1 MFKHFNTEQS
11 ASLFGRIIATV
22 QNFAYL
28 RVKVDANSAFF
39 GGDNAPKYYKAGDT
53 IADCNGSY
61 LIADA
66 DTTFTELTDS
76 EDKNMLGN
84 SYLGNFIS
92 ATVLKEGRIIKAN
105 MDKKIKK
112 IVVNTG
118 AIWVI
123 N

>member
-11 ASLFGRIIATV
+11 ANLFGRIIASV
-22 QNFAYL
+22 KDFAYL
-28 RVKVDANSAFF
+28 RVKVEANSAFF

-53 IADCNGSY
+53 IEDANGAYIMADS
-61 LIADA
+61 

-76 EDKNMLGN
+76 ENKNMLAN

-92 ATVLKEGRIIKAN
+92 TTTLKEGRIIKAN
-105 MDKKIKK
+105 IDKKIKK
-112 IVVNTG
+112 IVINTG

>member
-1 MFKHFNTEQS
+1 MFKHLNTDGS
-11 ASLFGRIIATV
+11 VNLFGRIIASV
-22 QNFAYL
+22 KDFAYL
-28 RVKVDANSAFF
+28 RVKVDSNSAFF

-53 IADCNGSY
+53 IDDCNGSY
-61 LIADA
+61 LMADA

-76 EDKNMLGN
+76 EDKNMLAN

-92 ATVLKEGRIIKAN
+92 STVLKEGRIIKAN

-112 IVVNTG
+112 IIVNTG